1 MSDEIRNDESS
12 TDEVINDIVEETLEE
27 QDAKSSVKAKGNA
40 KDESP
45 VSEPESIASVDK
57 AAKDSPDNSK
67 KNQASIAPKTKAGMI
82 NAMVNGVMK
91 HGQEKNK
98 DEVQKVYAQ
107 VMKMMNGDD
116 DEKKEGNYGNQTSS
130 FQPEGDVIAENDA
143 IDTAKAELNS
153 LVDNEATLSEEF
165 KEKTAV
171 IFEAAVKSKLS
182 DEIDRLESQYKEE
195 LEEEVSST
203 KSELVEKVDSY
214 LNYVVENW
222 IKENEIAI
230 ENGLR
235 TEIAEGFMDK
245 LKDLFTESYI
255 QVPESKV
262 DLVDELAEQ
271 VEELETKLNETTQKV
286 IDQSG
291 EIEEMTKDRIINES
305 ASDLADTQVEK
316 LKSLVNDLDFESEEK
331 FAEKVNTIKEAHFS
345 QETGS
350 SDESPMIEEDGHD
363 EVMETS
369 PNMDRY
375 VSTLKKTAPKN

>member
-1 MSDEIRNDESS
+1 MSDETRNDESS

-27 QDAKSSVKAKGNA
+27 AQEPKAKGNA
-40 KDESP
+40 KDETP

-57 AAKDSPDNSK
+57 AASDSPDNSA
-67 KNQASIAPKTKAGMI
+67 KNKATIAPKTKAGMI
-82 NAMVNGVMK
+82 SAMVTHMQAMK
-91 HGQEKNK
+91 KADMESMYSSYMNK
-98 DEVQKVYAQ
+98 ESVEETDEI
-107 VMKMMNGDD
+107 
-116 DEKKEGNYGNQTSS
+116 
-130 FQPEGDVIAENDA
+130 IAEESVEKVDA
-143 IDTAKAELNS
+143 VDTAKAELDT
-153 LVDNEATLSEEF
+153 LVNNEATLSEEF

-182 DEIDRLESQYKEE
+182 EEIDRLETQYKEE
-195 LEEEVSST
+195 LAEEVSST

-245 LKDLFTESYI
+245 LKDLFNESYI

-316 LKSLVNDLDFESEEK
+316 LKSLVNDLDFENEEK
-331 FAEKVNTIKEAHFS
+331 FKEKVDTIKEAHFS

-369 PNMDRY
+369 PNMERY
-375 VSTLKKTAPKN
+375 VSTLKKTVSKN

>member
-40 KDESP
+40 KDETP

-57 AAKDSPDNSK
+57 AADETPDNSA
-67 KNQASIAPKTKAGMI
+67 KNRASIAPKTKAGMI
-82 NAMVNGVMK
+82 NAMVNAMMK
-91 HGQEKNK
+91 HGAETSKEKLNATYGK
-98 DEVQKVYAQ
+98 VMAAMYGESVEETDE
-107 VMKMMNGDD
+107 
-116 DEKKEGNYGNQTSS
+116 
-130 FQPEGDVIAENDA
+130 VIAEESVEKVDA
-143 IDTAKAELNS
+143 IDTAKTELDT
-153 LVDNEATLSEEF
+153 LVNNEATLSEEF
-165 KEKTAV
+165 KQKTAV

-182 DEIDRLESQYKEE
+182 EEIDRLEAQYKEE

-255 QVPESKV
+255 DVPESKV

-316 LKSLVNDLDFESEEK
+316 LKSLVNDLDFENEEK
-331 FAEKVNTIKEAHFS
+331 FKEKVNTIKEAHFS

>member
-27 QDAKSSVKAKGNA
+27 QDAKTSVKAKGNA
-40 KDESP
+40 KDETP

-57 AAKDSPDNSK
+57 AASDSPDNSA
-67 KNQASIAPKTKAGMI
+67 KNKASIAPKTKAGMI
-82 NAMVNGVMK
+82 NAMVNAMMK
-91 HGQEKNK
+91 HGTETDKQGVQATYGKVMAAMNMKAGYGESVEET
-98 DEVQKVYAQ
+98 DE
-107 VMKMMNGDD
+107 
-116 DEKKEGNYGNQTSS
+116 
-130 FQPEGDVIAENDA
+130 VIAEESVEKVDA
-143 IDTAKAELNS
+143 VDTAKAELDT
-153 LVDNEATLSEEF
+153 LVNNEATLSEEF

-182 DEIDRLESQYKEE
+182 EEIDRLEAQYKEE

-316 LKSLVNDLDFESEEK
+316 LKSLVNDLDFEDAEK
-331 FAEKVNTIKEAHFS
+331 YAEKVNTIKEAHFS

-350 SDESPMIEEDGHD
+350 SEESPIVEEDGHD

-369 PNMDRY
+369 PNMERY

>member
-1 MSDEIRNDESS
+1 MSDEIINDESS

-40 KDESP
+40 KDETP

-57 AAKDSPDNSK
+57 AADETPDNSA
-67 KNQASIAPKTKAGMI
+67 KNRASIAPKTKAGMI
-82 NAMVNGVMK
+82 NAMVNAMMK
-91 HGQEKNK
+91 HGAETSKEKLNATYGK
-98 DEVQKVYAQ
+98 VMAAMYGESVEETDEI
-107 VMKMMNGDD
+107 
-116 DEKKEGNYGNQTSS
+116 
-130 FQPEGDVIAENDA
+130 IAEESVEKVDA
-143 IDTAKAELNS
+143 VDTAKAELDT
-153 LVDNEATLSEEF
+153 LVNNEATLSEEF
-165 KEKTAV
+165 KQKTAV

-182 DEIDRLESQYKEE
+182 EEIDRLEAQYKEE

-316 LKSLVNDLDFESEEK
+316 LKSLVNDLDFEDAEK
-331 FAEKVNTIKEAHFS
+331 YAEKVKTIKEAHFS

-350 SDESPMIEEDGHD
+350 SEESPVIEEDGHD

-375 VSTLKKTAPKN
+375 VTTLKKTAPRT

>member
-27 QDAKSSVKAKGNA
+27 QDAKTSVKAKGNA
-40 KDESP
+40 KDETP

-57 AAKDSPDNSK
+57 AADETPDNSA
-67 KNQASIAPKTKAGMI
+67 KNKASIAPKTKAGMI
-82 NAMVNGVMK
+82 NAMASASLEYGTK
-91 HGQEKNK
+91 HDKA
-98 DEVQKVYAQ
+98 EVQSLYQKVMDI
-107 VMKMMNGDD
+107 MKGNEEPEM
-116 DEKKEGNYGNQTSS
+116 KKESY
-130 FQPEGDVIAENDA
+130 EAEESVEKVDA
-143 IDTAKAELNS
+143 VDTAKAELDT
-153 LVDNEATLSEEF
+153 LVNNEATLSEEF

-316 LKSLVNDLDFESEEK
+316 LKSLVNDLDFEDAEK
-331 FAEKVNTIKEAHFS
+331 YAEKVNTIKEAHFS

-350 SDESPMIEEDGHD
+350 SEESPIIEEDGHD

-369 PNMDRY
+369 PNMEKY
-375 VSTLKKTAPKN
+375 ITALQKTAPKN

>member
-27 QDAKSSVKAKGNA
+27 QDAKTSVKAKGNA
-40 KDESP
+40 KDETP

-57 AAKDSPDNSK
+57 ATKDSPDNSA
-67 KNQASIAPKTKAGMI
+67 KNKASIAPKTKAGMI
-82 NAMVNGVMK
+82 SAMVTHMQAMK
-91 HGQEKNK
+91 KVDMQNMYNSYMNNESVEET
-98 DEVQKVYAQ
+98 DEI
-107 VMKMMNGDD
+107 
-116 DEKKEGNYGNQTSS
+116 
-130 FQPEGDVIAENDA
+130 IAEESVEKVDA
-143 IDTAKAELNS
+143 VDTAKAELDT
-153 LVDNEATLSEEF
+153 LVNNEATLSEEF

-182 DEIDRLESQYKEE
+182 DEIDRLETQYKEE
-195 LEEEVSST
+195 LAEEVSST

-316 LKSLVNDLDFESEEK
+316 LKSLVNDLDFENEEK
-331 FAEKVNTIKEAHFS
+331 FKEKVDTIKEAHFS

-369 PNMDRY
+369 PNMERY
-375 VSTLKKTAPKN
+375 VSTLKKTVSKN

>member
-1 MSDEIRNDESS
+1 MTEEIRNDEVETS
-12 TDEVINDIVEETLEE
+12 TDEVVNEIVEETLEE
-27 QDAKSSVKAKGNA
+27 AEASSSVKAKGSA
-40 KDESP
+40 KDASP

-57 AAKDSPDNSK
+57 ATDAVKPK
-67 KNQASIAPKTKAGMI
+67 QAPAPKTKAGMI
-82 NAMVNGVMK
+82 NAMVNATMK

-98 DEVQKVYAQ
+98 TEVEKVYAQ
-107 VMKMMNGDD
+107 VMKVMGQDQ
-116 DEKKEGNYGNQTSS
+116 EELYVPRAQKSS
-130 FQPEGDVIAENDA
+130 FEPEGDVIAENDA
-143 IDTAKAELNS
+143 IDTMGELNA
-153 LVDNEATLSEEF
+153 LVESEATLSDEF

-182 DEIDRLESQYKEE
+182 EEIDRLESQYKEE
-195 LEEEVSST
+195 LAEEVSST

-331 FAEKVNTIKEAHFS
+331 YAEKVNTIKEAHFS

-350 SDESPMIEEDGHD
+350 SEESPVMEEDGHD

-369 PNMDRY
+369 PNMDKY
-375 VSTLKKTAPKN
+375 ITALQKTAPKN

>member
-27 QDAKSSVKAKGNA
+27 QDAKTSVKAKGNA
-40 KDESP
+40 KDETP

-57 AAKDSPDNSK
+57 AADETPDNSA
-67 KNQASIAPKTKAGMI
+67 KNKASIMPKTKAGMI
-82 NAMVNGVMK
+82 AATVDHMGKMK
-91 HGQEKNK
+91 KNDVEK
-98 DEVQKVYAQ
+98 VLAQ
-107 VMKMMNGDD
+107 MMHGDD
-116 DEKKEGNYGNQTSS
+116 AKDMEEYSMQKNS
-130 FQPEGDVIAENDA
+130 FDPEGDVIAEESEDA
-143 IDTAKAELNS
+143 VDTAKAELDT
-153 LVDNEATLSEEF
+153 LVNNEATLSEEF
-165 KEKTAV
+165 KQKTAV

-182 DEIDRLESQYKEE
+182 EEIDRLETQYKEE

-316 LKSLVNDLDFESEEK
+316 LKSLVNDLDFEDAEK
-331 FAEKVNTIKEAHFS
+331 YAEKVKTIKEAHFS

-369 PNMDRY
+369 PNMERY